1 MKKII
6 LLSMMTLMAVASYGR
21 KHVSPDA
28 VIASD
33 TIYYSA
39 DKTSVSGRAEA
50 DYYRLLMTQGTGV
63 NKRDV
68 FQDYY
73 LNGILKAEGGY
84 NFIDLGNDSNTVF
97 DGEVTT
103 YYPDG
108 MQKVHGKYVN
118 GKRQGHFT
126 VQMND
131 GSIAVIEF
139 ANGQSKH
146 DYFVITGKDGQME
159 KRPVSEI
166 RSLLQ

>member
-1 MKKII
+1 MRKII
-6 LLSMMTLMAVASYGR
+6 LFSMMVLMTVASYGR

-39 DKTSVSGRAEA
+39 DKVSVSERSKA

-63 NKRDV
+63 NKHDV
-68 FQDYY
+68 FQDFY
-73 LNGILKAEGGY
+73 LNGTLKAEGGY
-84 NFIDLGNDSNTVF
+84 NFVDLGNDNNTVF
-97 DGEVTT
+97 NGEVTT

-108 MQKVHGKYVN
+108 MQKTHGKYVN

-126 VQMND
+126 VQMSD
-131 GSIAVIEF
+131 GSIAVMEF
-139 ANGQSKH
+139 ADGKSKY
-146 DYFVITGKDGQME
+146 DYFVVTSKDGRME

-166 RSLLQ
+166 KSLLQ